1 MTIGN
6 FLIDDLEFLN
16 EDVSS
21 SAMVTEP
28 HITSP
33 PPIVDFEL
41 EADATRLNSP
51 DHDNAGE
58 ADATRLNSPDHDN
71 AGEADA
77 TRLNSPVSIT
87 ITTCIVD
94 FSVQKKIPLL
104 IIL

>member
-1 MTIGN
+1 MMNMDYIVIIRQNHSFKIKTSYYSDGSKSFILTIGN

-41 EADATRLNSP
+41 EADATRLNST

-58 ADATRLNSPDHDN
+58 
-71 AGEADA
+71 
-77 TRLNSPVSIT
+77 
-87 ITTCIVD
+87 
-94 FSVQKKIPLL
+94 VQRHIA
-104 IIL
+104 

>member
-51 DHDNAGE
+51 DNDNAGE
-58 ADATRLNSPDHDN
+58 VQRHI
-71 AGEADA
+71 
-77 TRLNSPVSIT
+77 VSIT
-87 ITTCIVD
+87 IITCIVD